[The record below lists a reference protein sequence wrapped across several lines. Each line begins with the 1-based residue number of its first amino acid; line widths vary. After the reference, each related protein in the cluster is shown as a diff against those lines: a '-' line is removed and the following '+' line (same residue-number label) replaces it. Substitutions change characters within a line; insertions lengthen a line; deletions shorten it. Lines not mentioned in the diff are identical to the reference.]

1 MEGDDQD
8 SLQQVQ
14 KKTFGKWIN
23 FQLASSAGGGQKGK
37 ASSTPKVTDLYYDL
51 RDGHILLDV
60 LQILTGTKER
70 HLLEGQRFSGIP
82 AEYSR
87 ICWTSKMLY
96 QAFFGHFSA
105 NSTQLNS
112 SCMLVF
118 EVFF

>member
-70 HLLEGQRFSGIP
+70 HLLEGQRFSGIHQLNM
-82 AEYSR
+82 YSR
-87 ICWTSKMLY
+87 ICWASKMLY

-105 NSTQLNS
+105 NSTQLEG
-112 SCMLVF
+112 F
-118 EVFF
+118 

>member
-70 HLLEGQRFSGIP
+70 HLLEGQRMSGIP
-82 AEYSR
+82 AEYVLKNLQD
-87 ICWTSKMLY
+87 IQNVIPGLFWTL
-96 QAFFGHFSA
+96 FR
-105 NSTQLNS
+105 QLNS
-112 SCMLVF
+112 TGVAGF
-118 EVFF
+118 